1 MINFKPLRGLVLID
15 REMPD
20 EIQGGIVFP
29 ETSRWYGWRAK
40 VVSVGETVTNVKT
53 GDQILFIKE
62 FTRLPFKE
70 ERNMALTN
78 AKNIAA
84 LIVVEDDV
92 ELIMPANDYV
102 MIKPDADKT
111 EEGDIIPVRKFEGQ
125 ESRSGV
131 IIKAAGDCEKIDTF
145 IGQRCWYPA
154 TTAIHCVEDDESYI
168 LIQEQEILCVE
179 N

>member
-20 EIQGGIVFP
+20 EIQGGIVIP

-40 VVSVGETVTNVKT
+40 VVSVGDEVTNVKT

-78 AKNIAA
+78 AENIAA
-84 LIVVEDDV
+84 TIVVEDDV
-92 ELIMPANDYV
+92 EKIIPANDYV
-102 MIKPDADKT
+102 MIEPEATMDNDGVVLVQKYDKA
-111 EEGDIIPVRKFEGQ
+111 GSVAGIIFRASE
-125 ESRSGV
+125 
-131 IIKAAGDCEKIDTF
+131 DCEEIDTF
-145 IGQRCWYPA
+145 IGRRCWYPP
-154 TTAIHCVEDDESYI
+154 TKAIQCVEDDKQYI
-168 LIQEQEILCVE
+168 LIQEGEILCVE

>member
-20 EIQGGIVFP
+20 EIQGGIVIP
-29 ETSRWYGWRAK
+29 ESVRQYGWRAK
-40 VVSVGETVTNVKT
+40 VVGVGDDVTNVKT

-78 AKNIAA
+78 AENIAA
-84 LIVVEDDV
+84 TIVVEDDI
-92 ELIMPANDYV
+92 EKILPANDYV
-102 MIKPDADKT
+102 MIEPEATMDSDGVVLVQKHDR
-111 EEGDIIPVRKFEGQ
+111 EGSVVGMIFRASD
-125 ESRSGV
+125 
-131 IIKAAGDCEKIDTF
+131 DCEEIDTF
-145 IGQRCWYPA
+145 IGSRCWYPP
-154 TTAIHCVEDDESYI
+154 TKAIKCVEDDKRYV
-168 LIQEQEILCVE
+168 LIQEGEILCVE

>member
-15 REMPD
+15 REMHD
-20 EIQGGIVFP
+20 EIQGGIIIP

-40 VVSVGETVTNVKT
+40 VVSVGDDVTNVKT

-70 ERNMALTN
+70 DRNMALTN
-78 AKNIAA
+78 AENIAA
-84 LIVVEDDV
+84 TIVVEDDV
-92 ELIMPANDYV
+92 EKIVPTNDYV
-102 MIKPDADKT
+102 MIKP
-111 EEGDIIPVRKFEGQ
+111 EGETVKDGVVLVKKFEGQ
-125 ESRSGV
+125 ESRTGIIFKSGDDC
-131 IIKAAGDCEKIDTF
+131 KEAGTF
-145 IGQRCWYPA
+145 IDKRCWYPPLK
-154 TTAIHCVEDDESYI
+154 AIKCVEDDKHYV